1 MISLYGISMN
11 IVFFFPHGTVG
22 YPVLVEFGFG
32 LTSSMFV
39 YIDSGGNQLI
49 GREKNMPPERHSWFP
64 ALCSM
69 NQLNSTIEMVQLKSA
84 ILTPPPIRQ
93 DDYDYPD

>member
-1 MISLYGISMN
+1 MGFLKDFYDLPIWDFYEYRI
-11 IVFFFPHGTVG
+11 FFPHGTVG

-49 GREKNMPPERHSWFP
+49 GREKNMPPSGTHGFPHSVP
-64 ALCSM
+64 
-69 NQLNSTIEMVQLKSA
+69 
-84 ILTPPPIRQ
+84 
-93 DDYDYPD
+93 